1 MRYFVRGEPVELE
14 SGAKVSELHDRLMV
28 RTPDGSFS
36 GVAIRDG
43 DAILVS
49 YKGHQYRLETR
60 QKRPRSGADSGS
72 GEYRAPMPCQIVDVL
87 KNVGESVEKGEKIL
101 VIEAMKTQQSFSAPF
116 AGTLSLL
123 NAKKGNQVAEG
134 DLLAIVTKSE

>member
-1 MRYFVRGEPVELE
+1 
-14 SGAKVSELHDRLMV
+14 
-28 RTPDGSFS
+28 
-36 GVAIRDG
+36 
-43 DAILVS
+43 
-49 YKGHQYRLETR
+49 
-60 QKRPRSGADSGS
+60 
-72 GEYRAPMPCQIVDVL
+72 MPCQIVDVL